1 MQQSLEKPGSE
12 TMVRLAASEHDRE
25 TTRNQ
30 VQSLKASEALISKE
44 LRRITDTQQAA
55 QSKREQGNEIRQQ
68 DKLPDRYKSP
78 DLVFETMM

>member
-1 MQQSLEKPGSE
+1 M
-12 TMVRLAASEHDRE
+12 
-25 TTRNQ
+25 
-30 VQSLKASEALISKE
+30 QSLKASEALISKE